1 MQYLIELSI
10 KLGHFSKVCHRHQI
24 KILYNYCA
32 TFWKNINICEGNN
45 DVQDVI
51 KQRLD
56 FKVPF
61 PSQAGNESLAYLENE
76 TMVKLDIYTDSFNI
90 VYTCPGF

>member
-1 MQYLIELSI
+1 MKEITM
-10 KLGHFSKVCHRHQI
+10 F
-24 KILYNYCA
+24 KI
-32 TFWKNINICEGNN
+32 
-45 DVQDVI
+45 I

-76 TMVKLDIYTDSFNI
+76 TMVKLDNTDSFNI
-90 VYTCPGF
+90 EQDFEILLSRISNQTEMYLL